1 MSTKPTTTD
10 LEWTELDQRAVD
22 TVRVLAMDSVQKVGN
37 GHPGTAMSL
46 APAAYLLFQKL
57 MRHDP
62 ADANWTG
69 RDRFVLSAGH
79 SSLTLYIQLYLAGYG
94 LELDDLKAFR
104 TWESKTPGH
113 PEYGHTTGVETTTG
127 PLGQGVANAVGMAMA
142 ARYERGLFDPDAPQ
156 GSSPF
161 DHTIYAIAGDG
172 CLQEG
177 ISAEASSLAG
187 HQKLGNLIM
196 LWDDNHISIEGDTE
210 TAVSED
216 TCKRYE
222 AYGWHVQRVAPKA
235 NGDLDPEALFRAIE
249 AAKAETGRPSF
260 IAMRSIIAWPAP
272 NAQNTEAAHG
282 SALGDEEVAAT
293 KRVLG
298 FDPEQSFEVPEEV
311 LAHTRAAL
319 DHGRDLKKEWEKG
332 FADWRTTQPEHAAEF
347 DRIAAGELPEG
358 WADHLPS
365 FETGKAVA
373 TRAASGKVLHALGA
387 VIPELWGGSADLA
400 GSNNTTID
408 KTSSF
413 LPEGNPLPGA
423 NPYGRTIHFGIRE
436 HSMAAEMNGIT
447 LHGNTRVYGGTFL
460 VFSDYMRNAVRLSA
474 LMHLPVTYV
483 WTHDSI
489 GLGEDGP
496 THQPVEHLASLR
508 AIPNL
513 NIVRPADANET
524 AIAWREILKR
534 WTKEYGVGAPHG
546 LALTRQGVP
555 TYPADEDTAKG
566 GYIRFDAE
574 GADGKST
581 TPQVVL
587 IGTGSELQL
596 AVEAREQLQAEGVPT
611 RVVSMPCVEWF
622 EQQDQAYR
630 DSVLPPSVKARVAVE
645 AGIGLTWHRFVGD
658 AGRIVSLEHF
668 GASADAKVLFREFGF
683 TADAVAS
690 AARES
695 IEAAAR

>member
-10 LEWTELDQRAVD
+10 LEWTELDQRSVD
-22 TVRVLAMDSVQKVGN
+22 TARVLAADAVQKVGN

-46 APAAYLLFQKL
+46 APAAYTLFQKV

-62 ADANWTG
+62 ADADWVG

-79 SSLTLYIQLYLAGYG
+79 SSLTLYTQLYLAGFG
-94 LELDDLKAFR
+94 LELDDLKSFR
-104 TWESKTPGH
+104 TWGSKTPGH

-142 ARYERGLFDPDAPQ
+142 ARYERGLFDPEAAE
-156 GSSPF
+156 GESPF
-161 DHTIYAIAGDG
+161 DHFVYCVAGDG

-177 ISAEASSLAG
+177 ISAEASSMAG
-187 HQKLGNLIM
+187 HQKLGNLVL

-216 TCKRYE
+216 TVKRYE
-222 AYGWHVQRVAPKA
+222 AYGWHVQRVAPKPD
-235 NGDLDPEALFRAIE
+235 GDLDPHALYDAIE
-249 AAKAETGRPSF
+249 AAKAVTDRPSF

-282 SALGDEEVAAT
+282 SALGDDEVAAT

-298 FDPEQSFEVPEEV
+298 FDPEQSFEVSDEV
-311 LAHTRAAL
+311 ITHTRKALERGQAA
-319 DHGRDLKKEWEKG
+319 RAVWEK
-332 FADWRTTQPEHAAEF
+332 AYQQWRDNHPDLAAEY
-347 DRIAAGELPEG
+347 DRVAKGELPKG
-358 WADHLPS
+358 WEEKIPV
-365 FETGKAVA
+365 FEVGKGVA
-373 TRAASGKVLHALGA
+373 TRAASGKVLQALGG

-413 LPEGNPLPGA
+413 LPADNPLQEA

-436 HSMAAEMNGIT
+436 HAMAAEMNGIA
-447 LHGNTRVYGGTFL
+447 LHGNTRIYGGTFL

-496 THQPVEHLASLR
+496 THQPIEHLASLR
-508 AIPNL
+508 AIPGLNL
-513 NIVRPADANET
+513 VRPADANET

-534 WTKEYGVGAPHG
+534 WTKEFGKGQPHG

-555 TYPADEDTAKG
+555 TYAPNEDAAKG
-566 GYIRFDAE
+566 GYVLFE
-574 GADGKST
+574 ADGGE
-581 TPQVVL
+581 PEVVL
-587 IGTGSELQL
+587 IATGSEVHV
-596 AVEAREQLQAEGVPT
+596 AVEAREQLQGAGVPT
-611 RVVSMPCVEWF
+611 RVVSMPSVEWF
-622 EQQDQAYR
+622 EQQDQGYR
-630 DSVLPPSVKARVAVE
+630 DSVLPSAVKARVAVE
-645 AGIGLTWHRFVGD
+645 AGIGLTWHRYVGD

-668 GASADAKVLFREFGF
+668 GASADGKVLFREFGF
-683 TADAVAS
+683 TAENVAA

-695 IEAAAR
+695 IAAAQR